1 MTDGRCKYYPEK
13 SINNFAYDKTFKNKI
28 VFYSVGFGH
37 SKSLMERMADQM
49 PNGKVVD
56 APTPE
61 KLTESFKKVVIKK
74 LYGVDR

>member
-1 MTDGRCKYYPEK
+1 
-13 SINNFAYDKTFKNKI
+13 
-28 VFYSVGFGH
+28 
-37 SKSLMERMADQM
+37 M